1 MFYKQI
7 DVNKFEVYRA
17 INSILYNNI
26 SNFYDKYGVDFN
38 HDFNKDLRLLYV
50 RLMNDNYFT
59 FGVDKRV
66 VSEDEGNL
74 QMDGWR

>member
-17 INSILYNNI
+17 INSILHNNI

-38 HDFNKDLRLLYV
+38 HDFNKDLRLLCV

-59 FGVDKRV
+59 FGVDKRI